1 MFLFHIVFEA
11 QCVLYT
17 YIMSHFVLVPFQ
29 GTSWT
34 CNAHVTL
41 SHAMWLV
48 ATILDSASQG
58 FRSFQFQYMW
68 EWARE
73 WVFKEA
79 QVKVS
84 FYLGSKRILWP
95 YWTIQLNQLYAQGKK
110 WFT

>member
-17 YIMSHFVLVPFQ
+17 YITSHFVLVPSQ

-58 FRSFQFQYMW
+58 FRSFQFQYM
-68 EWARE
+68 
-73 WVFKEA
+73 
-79 QVKVS
+79 
-84 FYLGSKRILWP
+84 
-95 YWTIQLNQLYAQGKK
+95 
-110 WFT
+110 